1 MTSKAAKPLKIGLI
15 GTGGIAQTHMRAL
28 AKTDDIEVVAVC
40 DIVEEKAQRTADTY
54 GVPKVFV
61 DYHDLLEL
69 DEIEAVSICTWNQA
83 HRAPAVDALH
93 AGKHVLCEKPM
104 AATLKDAAAM
114 TKAVHETGLVFMVGV
129 QPRFG
134 FKRQTAKAIVDSGAL
149 GDIYYAEAVACRRAG
164 IPGGSF
170 IKADKGGIG
179 TIADIGVYALDE
191 VLHLMGHPKPVSVSG
206 VANNLLGR
214 THTPPHGFWNWDP
227 DELEVEDFA
236 VGSVRFETGALMTF
250 KTSWIMHMDSLGSNL
265 VLGTKAGLKMN
276 PLTIFTQQYD
286 RLLDTT
292 PQPGKEDGDLFLA
305 KNMAFAEAIWN
316 GTPSPVP
323 AEEMLITNVIIQGLI
338 DSAAAGREVEV
349 SVPEV

>member
-1 MTSKAAKPLKIGLI
+1 
-15 GTGGIAQTHMRAL
+15 
-28 AKTDDIEVVAVC
+28 
-40 DIVEEKAQRTADTY
+40 
-54 GVPKVFV
+54 
-61 DYHDLLEL
+61 
-69 DEIEAVSICTWNQA
+69 
-83 HRAPAVDALH
+83 
-93 AGKHVLCEKPM
+93 
-104 AATLKDAAAM
+104 M

-170 IKADKGGIG
+170 IKADTGGIG

-206 VANNLLGR
+206 IANNLLGK
-214 THTPPHGFWNWDP
+214 THKPPHGFWNWDP

-236 VGSVRFETGALMTF
+236 VGSVRFENGALMTF
-250 KTSWIMHMDSLGSNL
+250 KTSWIMHMDSLGGNL
-265 VLGTKAGLKMN
+265 ILGTKAGLKMD
-276 PLTIFTQQYD
+276 PLTVFTQEYGT
-286 RLLDTT
+286 LIDTT
-292 PQPGKEDGDLFLA
+292 PQPGKKDDDLFLA

-316 GTPSPVP
+316 GTPSPIP
-323 AEEMLITNVIIQGLI
+323 ADEMLITNVIIQGLF
-338 DSAAAGREVEV
+338 DSAKVGHEIEV

>member
-1 MTSKAAKPLKIGLI
+1 MAKPLKLGLI
-15 GTGGIAQTHMRAL
+15 GTGGIAQVHMRAL
-28 AKTDDIEVVAVC
+28 AKTEDIELVAVC
-40 DIVEEKAQRTADTY
+40 DIVEEKAQKASDEF
-54 GVPKVFV
+54 GVPNVFV
-61 DYHDLLEL
+61 DYHDLLEM

-83 HRAPAVDALH
+83 HCAPTVDALH

-104 AATLKDAAAM
+104 AATLKDATAM
-114 TKAVHETGLVFMVGV
+114 TKAVHETGLTFMVGV

-134 FKRQTAKAIVDSGAL
+134 FRRKTAKAIVDAGTL

-191 VLHLMGHPKPVSVSG
+191 VLHLMGHPKPVAVSG
-206 VANNLLGR
+206 IANNLLGT

-236 VGSVRFETGALMTF
+236 VGSVRFENGALMTF
-250 KTSWIMHMDSLGSNL
+250 KTSWIMHMDSLGGNL

-276 PLTIFTQQYD
+276 PLTIFTQEYD
-286 RLLDTT
+286 RLIDIT
-292 PQPGKEDGDLFLA
+292 PQAGKKDGDLFLA

-323 AEEMLITNVIIQGLI
+323 AEEMLITNVIIQGLN
-338 DSAAAGREVEV
+338 DSAKAGREVAV